1 MASVSRKSRIDVPR
15 RLAFWA
21 GLGASMLALTSLS
34 AFARDHALMI
44 NISPSLP
51 HWAIWL
57 DRTATPKRGDV
68 ILFDPPPSELLE
80 KHFGKEPKPFGK
92 HVMGVAGD
100 RVTENKLIF
109 YVNGKAVATA
119 KTHSSRGEPLE
130 LGPTG
135 IIPPGCVFV
144 ATAHKDG
151 FDSRYAAIGWICRPR
166 IFGVGR
172 PIL

>member
-1 MASVSRKSRIDVPR
+1 MASVSREHRMALPR
-15 RLAFWA
+15 RLIIWSTM
-21 GLGASMLALTSLS
+21 GAIALALTGLS

-57 DRTATPKRGDV
+57 DRTVQPKRGDI

-100 RVTENKLIF
+100 RVTENNRTYF
-109 YVNGKAVATA
+109 VNGKPVATA
-119 KTHSSRGEPLE
+119 KTHSRRGEPME

-144 ATAHKDG
+144 ATTHKDG
-151 FDSRYAAIGWICRPR
+151 FDSRYAAIGWICSQR

>member
-1 MASVSRKSRIDVPR
+1 MASVSRDLKAALAR
-15 RLAFWA
+15 RLTIWA
-21 GLGASMLALTSLS
+21 GLGAIALALTGLS

-51 HWAIWL
+51 YWAIWL
-57 DRTATPKRGDV
+57 DRTATPKSGDI
-68 ILFDPPPSELLE
+68 ILFDPPPSQLLE

-92 HVMGVAGD
+92 HVMGVAGN
-100 RVTENKLIF
+100 RVTENKRIF

-144 ATAHKDG
+144 ATSHKDG

>member
-1 MASVSRKSRIDVPR
+1 MASVSRDLKAVLPR
-15 RLAFWA
+15 RLSIWA
-21 GLGASMLALTSLS
+21 GLGAIVLALNSLS

-51 HWAIWL
+51 YWAIWL
-57 DRTATPKRGDV
+57 DRTATPKSGDI
-68 ILFDPPPSELLE
+68 ILFDPPPSQLLE

-100 RVTENKLIF
+100 RVTENKRIF
-109 YVNGKAVATA
+109 YVSGKPVATA
-119 KTHSSRGEPLE
+119 KNHSSRGEPLE

-135 IIPPGCVFV
+135 VIPPGCVFV